1 MLHIEGVYTNVYSET
16 NENVDK
22 SLSIYLLNEIRIYRL
37 RRKLSLSRTQ
47 FRYYSVSGCV
57 DRAQMHCFTREP
69 IMLLRRALLLWT
81 NLLSIIT

>member
-1 MLHIEGVYTNVYSET
+1 MLHIKGVYTNVYSET

-47 FRYYSVSGCV
+47 FRYYSNV
-57 DRAQMHCFTREP
+57 
-69 IMLLRRALLLWT
+69 
-81 NLLSIIT
+81 NLDHICL